1 MGHNDL
7 NFWKNHDGN
16 YFHAVWTN
24 GTYDISAAC
33 NTAIAG
39 LDFEVMVFYTDG
51 QPVGGYQD
59 ADVCERCDI
68 LGLADAV
75 VTLQKLYDDPGTEW
89 SRKK

>member
-7 NFWKNHDGN
+7 NYWKNKDGN

-24 GTYDISAAC
+24 GQYDISAAC

-39 LDFEVMVFYTDG
+39 SDFEVMVFHVAG
-51 QPVGGYQD
+51 EPVDD
-59 ADVCERCDI
+59 AGERCDI
-68 LGLADAV
+68 LGLHDTVIA
-75 VTLQKLYDDPGTEW
+75 LQKLYDDPGTEW